1 MTLAVTQGKRV
12 RLLRLGKG
20 ETIDLPANEYECI
33 ACSPEGTTLAIGH
46 SDGEIR
52 LWETA
57 GGRLRRELVGHRM
70 SVTSL
75 AFSPDG
81 KVLASGGADGTVR
94 LWHLASGRE
103 HFTLPA
109 RLGGGVS
116 ALAFAP
122 DGSLLAAAYR
132 NERDC
137 DGVALWRATPP

>member
-1 MTLAVTQGKRV
+1 V
-12 RLLRLGKG
+12 RLLRVGTGQTKELATD
-20 ETIDLPANEYECI
+20 ECNCI
-33 ACSPEGTTLAIGH
+33 ACSPDGAVVATGH
-46 SDGEIR
+46 GGGEIR
-52 LWETA
+52 LWDSA
-57 GGRLRRELVGHRM
+57 SGRPPRELVGHRM
-70 SVTSL
+70 RVARL

-81 KVLASGGADGTVR
+81 KELASGGLDGTVR

-109 RLGGGVS
+109 RPGGPVS

-132 NERDC
+132 NSRDR